1 MTNPNKSNMNLDNDK
16 MKVNWFFI
24 QLVLLNIILIF
35 LRIAYGNGLLGQGNF
50 IGVLIFT
57 IIVLTL
63 LILLGLKKYDY
74 FILVWLSFYFA
85 APIITIPNFSIG
97 SLGLLNG
104 IFIPLM
110 ILILFGPKSKYFL
123 LIIALMFVSILN
135 PGTLDLRLIIS
146 RIFEF
151 IAPLLFFYFV
161 VKKCKNPSLLISGAI
176 TIALINIPLAI
187 YQVIYQPAWGSLADW
202 RGIRIFGNLFWHNS
216 YSVYLLPLLLVL
228 YGYMRDK
235 FSKWYLVFFLILL
248 SADILTLSRA
258 GIFSLLFGLIL
269 FEFIYTKGK
278 KTIMKKTVLVL
289 LIASMFLI
297 YNTINIQ
304 DYHLRTSTIGERTG
318 IWESVTP
325 LINNLFLG
333 NGLGSYEA
341 ERVNVVNSLSPHN
354 YYLGIIF
361 EVGILG
367 LILVLLFL
375 GNIFMDFRRK
385 YKKNK
390 THLKSNLSSAIGIA
404 LLASLMLFSITGDAA
419 FSQVVS
425 LDAWIIL
432 GCLMIKKDN

>member
-1 MTNPNKSNMNLDNDK
+1 
-16 MKVNWFFI
+16 
-24 QLVLLNIILIF
+24 
-35 LRIAYGNGLLGQGNF
+35 
-50 IGVLIFT
+50 
-57 IIVLTL
+57 
-63 LILLGLKKYDY
+63 
-74 FILVWLSFYFA
+74 
-85 APIITIPNFSIG
+85 
-97 SLGLLNG
+97 
-104 IFIPLM
+104 M